1 LSHRLETS
9 VTCRDFVDLVIGYLE
24 GELDA
29 NTRARF
35 DQHRATCWDCPH
47 YLTHYRETI
56 QASAAA
62 WAGDVRSAMPEDLV
76 RAILAARNSS
86 QTT

>member
-1 LSHRLETS
+1 

-24 GELDA
+24 HELDA
-29 NTRARF
+29 HTRARF
-35 DQHRATCWDCPH
+35 DQHRAMCSHCPH
-47 YLTHYRETI
+47 YLIHYRETI

-62 WAGDVRSAMPEDLV
+62 WAGDVPSDLPEDFV
-76 RAILAARNSS
+76 QAILAARDTT